1 MTMPTEFVPIETK
14 FKMPDDSG
22 GIVVIVITP
31 DVDDPTT
38 PMWDTVDVAPGD
50 AQLIV
55 DWMAKRTAE
64 NVAWL
69 EHREE
74 IIAYLRG
81 TVDVCRQ
88 YVCERPPG
96 ANPISNAERLLSAA
110 VPEDKPEVPNA
121 DAA

>member
-1 MTMPTEFVPIETK
+1 MPEFVPIETR
-14 FKMPDDSG
+14 FEELGDSDCSC
-22 GIVVIVITP
+22 IVVTYTTADEINVWDEM
-31 DVDDPTT
+31 DVG
-38 PMWDTVDVAPGD
+38 PGD
-50 AQLIV
+50 APRIV

-121 DAA
+121 DEA